1 MKRSRLLEIVKEEI
15 QSVLNEISTIDVP
28 GDPRR
33 MSSQQKKSQID
44 RARSQGDRTLGT
56 PTNPVEFVEE
66 EQLNEAPIY
75 DVNDME
81 GFKSTLDK
89 FREEGLSKSKA
100 LNLLLKKLED
110 EGTVDTNALSKEQ
123 GVDTATFNN
132 MDIRKFLNRKK
143 DEVVTNPKTG
153 EELLDFSPYLDK
165 SDKKRGKVA
174 GEKPERKEIP
184 DFTPKSKPASKA
196 EPKKSEPAAKKAEP
210 KKAEP
215 KKPEA
220 KKPETKKPEPKPD
233 AKGTKLGDKKDEL
246 LNAKTKLENERKKLM
261 PDYNA
266 ATGTEKEKIVDKL
279 KELTRKLET
288 VNKEIDKL

>member
-81 GFKSTLDK
+81 GFKSTLDQ

-110 EGTVDTNALSKEQ
+110 EGTVDTNALSKEY

-153 EELLDFSPYLDK
+153 EELLDFSPYLEK

-174 GEKPERKEIP
+174 GEKPERKEMP
-184 DFTPKSKPASKA
+184 DFTSKSKPAAKP
-196 EPKKSEPAAKKAEP
+196 EPKKSEPAAKKSEP

-246 LNAKTKLENERKKLM
+246 LNAKTKLENERKEVVKGLS
-261 PDYNA
+261 A
-266 ATGTEKEKIVDKL
+266 AKGAEKEKIVAKL
-279 KELTRKLET
+279 KELTGKLET
-288 VNKEIDKL
+288 VNKAINKL